1 MGVPASL
8 ALTVQT
14 GLAVNI
20 AGTPLATAGQLPGTE
35 GGVAAPAAGLLSL
48 HLPPANTWLA
58 GNLRAGRRLL
68 NRERRNLLNSL
79 SVPVQ

>member
-1 MGVPASL
+1 MRVPAAL

-35 GGVAAPAAGLLSL
+35 GGVTAPAAGLLGL
-48 HLPPANTWLA
+48 HLPPTNTGLT
-58 GNLRAGRRLL
+58 GGLRAALHLL
-68 NRERRNLLNSL
+68 NVNMNHC
-79 SVPVQ
+79 